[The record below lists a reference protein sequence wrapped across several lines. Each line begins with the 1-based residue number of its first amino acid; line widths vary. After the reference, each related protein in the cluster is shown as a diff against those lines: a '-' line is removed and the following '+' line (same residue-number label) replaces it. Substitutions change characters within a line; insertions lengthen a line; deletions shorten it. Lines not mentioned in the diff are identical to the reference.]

1 MVGRAFRPQA
11 SGVTRIQT
19 DRERAREVAGWQA
32 SFKSATVCAAERG
45 YSPQSLRRWA
55 KQQSSAGGSSS
66 TVRFVRLEVAT
77 NAASEL
83 TVEVRGA
90 SGRVTCG
97 FDPKLPRSVVEAR
110 SKKGGA

>member
-1 MVGRAFRPQA
+1 MDGRAFRPQA
-11 SGVTRIQT
+11 SGMTWIQT

-32 SFKSATVCAAERG
+32 SFKSATAYAAERG

-66 TVRFVRLEVAT
+66 AVGFVRLEVVT
-77 NAASEL
+77 NAPSEL
-83 TVEVRGA
+83 TVEVGGA
-90 SGRVTCG
+90 SVRVTRG
-97 FDPKLPRSVVEAR
+97 FDPELLRSVVEAL